1 MAEFLQLSGLIV
13 SCQALPGSPLKGP
26 QFMAAMAEAAV
37 LGGCSAV
44 RVNGPA
50 DIRAVREKVE
60 VPVLGINKSADR
72 GADSVYI
79 TPTFESAREVAEA
92 GADII
97 GLDATGRPRPG
108 DEKLGE
114 LIRRVHEELGLGVVA
129 DVDTVASGLAAVE
142 AGADYVATTLSGST
156 AETACD
162 RTAQPDLRLV
172 GRLVREANVP
182 VIAEGRLHTPEAA
195 AGAFALGAVAVVVGT
210 AITNPTAITTAFVT
224 MCAPYCV

>member
-129 DVDTVASGLAAVE
+129 DVDTVASGLAAGE
-142 AGADYVATTLSGST
+142 AGADYVAT
-156 AETACD
+156 
-162 RTAQPDLRLV
+162 P
-172 GRLVREANVP
+172 
-182 VIAEGRLHTPEAA
+182 
-195 AGAFALGAVAVVVGT
+195 
-210 AITNPTAITTAFVT
+210 
-224 MCAPYCV
+224 